1 MNVLSKRK
9 EGMKKLIQ
17 PALLLLCLLALTC
30 ALAVQVS
37 AAHERVAVSLSG
49 EVLGE
54 SAYLID
60 GVTYV
65 PLRAFAVS
73 VDHCEVGWDAK
84 TRTATVKTSSGARI
98 TARVGDEYLTFGER
112 VFFTAAPVRIVD
124 NRTYIPVRPLAKC
137 FGVSVQWNA
146 AIAPRISTIFKQRA
160 TTEIKPLK
168 R

>member
-1 MNVLSKRK
+1 MNVLPKRK

-17 PALLLLCLLALTC
+17 PALLLLCFLALTC

-98 TARVGDEYLTFGER
+98 TEIQAEMRERTAGESYLN
-112 VFFTAAPVRIVD
+112 FTRSIRYMLHMCFSIAVIQWCRKKVD
-124 NRTYIPVRPLAKC
+124 LGRKE
-137 FGVSVQWNA
+137 G
-146 AIAPRISTIFKQRA
+146 K
-160 TTEIKPLK
+160 K
-168 R
+168 